1 MDIEPLQE
9 VNIYTNQ
16 YRPIFTKI
24 EKGTQA
30 LKGTLHLNK

>member
-16 YRPIFTKI
+16 YIFTKT